1 VSKFDLGSE
10 ISPQSAIAVEEV
22 TTRRLDQQRADQRA
36 TDIAPIIGEIEE
48 ALRQA
53 KRPITLKAIAD
64 GLNARHI
71 PTARE
76 NGRWHPMQVKRMLE
90 RLP

>member
-1 VSKFDLGSE
+1 MSKFDFRSE
-10 ISPQSAIAVEEV
+10 ISPQSATAGEEV
-22 TTRRLDQQRADQRA
+22 TTRRLDRQRADQRA

-53 KRPITLKAIAD
+53 KAIAD

>member
-1 VSKFDLGSE
+1 MTSE
-10 ISPQSAIAVEEV
+10 NSFRSLIASEDV

-36 TDIAPIIGEIEE
+36 AHILPIIREIET

-53 KRPITLKAIAD
+53 KKPITLKSIAD
-64 GLNARHI
+64 GLNARQI
-71 PTARE
+71 PTARK

-90 RLP
+90 RQP